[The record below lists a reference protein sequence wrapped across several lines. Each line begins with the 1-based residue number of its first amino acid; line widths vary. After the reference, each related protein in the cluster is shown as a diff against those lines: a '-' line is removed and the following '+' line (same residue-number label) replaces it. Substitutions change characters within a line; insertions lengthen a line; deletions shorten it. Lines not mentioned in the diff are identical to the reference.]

1 MPIVMRTLRSA
12 SEPPAAAAP
21 KFSLV
26 ALLLAS
32 LNVVTF
38 VLSAIL
44 LGVSLYAA
52 LLFDEFAGII
62 SRTSLTVV
70 AVSAAAGMLIT
81 MLGSYGALYKKRTW
95 LLAFAMLA
103 IVAVFVEAV
112 TGGVLLNYTQ
122 ITRSALVA
130 NASTTST
137 TLDALL
143 GCAQAMCCAPTD
155 CVLNNA
161 SVACI
166 AKVTGYAVCPPAA
179 GVNLPVMGCT
189 VMTNAGV
196 DLSAACVGSACACAS
211 SDNYRAA
218 VSSVLTRFAPPAG
231 YVAVAAVI
239 IQILCIML
247 SIYLLN
253 ALGAPPVVVQD
264 KAAAA
269 FV

>member
-12 SEPPAAAAP
+12 ASDAPAP
-21 KFSLV
+21 SKFSL
-26 ALLLAS
+26 ASLLLAS
-32 LNVVTF
+32 LNVITF

-44 LGVSLYAA
+44 LGVSLYAS
-52 LLFDEFAGII
+52 LLFEEFAGII

-70 AVSAAAGMLIT
+70 AVSAGAGMLIT
-81 MLGSYGALYKKRTW
+81 MLGSYGALYKKRSW

-122 ITRSALVA
+122 VTRSALAV
-130 NASTTST
+130 NATSSST

-143 GCAQAMCCAPTD
+143 GCAQAMCCAPAD
-155 CVLNNA
+155 CALNNA

-166 AKVTGYAVCPPAA
+166 AKTAGYAVCPAA
-179 GVNLPVMGCT
+179 GVNLPVLGCS
-189 VMTNAGV
+189 VMSNAGV
-196 DLSAACVGSACACAS
+196 DLAASCVGAACACAS
-211 SDNYRAA
+211 PDNYRSA
-218 VSSVLTRFAPPAG
+218 VSTVLNRFAPPAG

-239 IQILCIML
+239 IQILSVLL
-247 SIYLLN
+247 SIHQLN
-253 ALGAPPVVVQD
+253 ALGAPPVVATPAD
-264 KAAAA
+264 KAA